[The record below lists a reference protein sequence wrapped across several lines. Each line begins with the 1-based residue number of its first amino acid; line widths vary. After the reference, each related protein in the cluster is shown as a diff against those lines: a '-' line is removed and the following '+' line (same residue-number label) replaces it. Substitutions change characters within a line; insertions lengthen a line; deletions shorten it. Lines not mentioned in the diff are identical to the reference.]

1 MGSSLDRLIAEHQ
14 GNTGGGGALDALIA
28 KHGSTTPGVG
38 QQAINAGEQVYNFL
52 RHPIDAAK
60 SVVKGVIT
68 SAKDAITPA
77 IGERNT
83 PGGPAVTG
91 FDAQGNP
98 TYGATIITKEN
109 TPDAITK
116 EQKAL
121 GTVNTLAN
129 VVLPGVGGAATR
141 VINAGLGAINDKE
154 QPVRGALTGLA
165 IGELLHA
172 PHTLAHLGDVSEGM
186 VPHDLGTDPAFQAQA
201 NTIRQPSPGRR
212 PLWTLPENQ
221 QLPVEPPESVHPA
234 SAGVENTSALDKLIS
249 TQQYIKTRNAR
260 VGLETPEPQIV
271 RRPLE
276 SVPMADRRPVEPAPD
291 ATVASFGGTDLTPEQ
306 VALRARLAQDAGI
319 APEAIGSIG
328 RRAMNVQAPVEPP
341 ETAHTVSVGS
351 RVGRRPGGEV
361 VTPEALPTPEAGPYT
376 SPSGKHFGP
385 VPEITRITPD
395 ELVPQNDDEIAG
407 AIRDMQRDGLTPEQ
421 WAKSVDLSEPVDAHI
436 FRDGNIKL
444 DDGHHRYLAAKTLD
458 VPLNVKLGAVNTRN
472 EILNAAITRIN
483 EKVSAVDRPTGTPGA
498 LDALIKEHA
507 PKAVETLDKQGQQD
521 TPSDSRMG
529 PVSFGAVDESAVK
542 PLVSS
547 NGTFEARRGVLAKVN
562 KDLGGPES
570 TLPLPKYSAEGGKR
584 ALPDIGEP
592 PAYTVHIAPE
602 GEIPARNAA
611 PLEAPESRPSDI
623 LNVAKL
629 NLSDATAEQRIAN
642 QLEQFRSLR
651 DSNKQTF
658 AEADVNRAQIVK
670 ELTAG
675 DPLALEPKAAKRLSG
690 EELLARRDV
699 VRQNDAMIAD
709 LSKAIESKTLSV
721 ADHQQAVELL
731 DKAYKHNDALLS
743 DLVTG
748 SSQKGRDLNLLR
760 RMANKSLDPD
770 VWQMQAKRMLGDKP
784 LTDEISTMIRKL
796 SQEAIDACG
805 SGA

>member
-14 GNTGGGGALDALIA
+14 GNTDGGGSSGGALDDLIA
-28 KHGSTTPGVG
+28 QHQNPGVG
-38 QQAINAGEQVYNFL
+38 QQAINAGKQVYNFIS
-52 RHPIDAAK
+52 HPYDAAK

-201 NTIRQPSPGRR
+201 NTIAQPSPGRR

-260 VGLETPEPQIV
+260 VGLETPEPQIG

-291 ATVASFGGTDLTPEQ
+291 ASVASFGGTELTPEQ

-361 VTPEALPTPEAGPYT
+361 VTPEVAESAPPPEAVAEAPTPTAA
-376 SPSGKHFGP
+376 
-385 VPEITRITPD
+385 TP
-395 ELVPQNDDEIAG
+395 G
-407 AIRDMQRDGLTPEQ
+407 
-421 WAKSVDLSEPVDAHI
+421 
-436 FRDGNIKL
+436 
-444 DDGHHRYLAAKTLD
+444 
-458 VPLNVKLGAVNTRN
+458 
-472 EILNAAITRIN
+472 
-483 EKVSAVDRPTGTPGA
+483 GA
-498 LDALIKEHA
+498 LDALLKEHA

-521 TPSDSRMG
+521 TPTDSRLG
-529 PVSFGAVDESAVK
+529 PISFGGVDESAVK

-592 PAYTVHIAPE
+592 PAYTVHVAPE